1 MATYQTDYTAEF
13 MPIGIKGQIANEEK
27 HNQISRTVETADG
40 IPFGAPCQRGTTDH
54 SADLFTTGD
63 FLGMAVLTEA
73 VPPAN
78 SVGGVVDLF
87 PQDFTAPIMTQGTI
101 YVEVGGAVNAGDAV
115 FYDAANDQYNAAAVG
130 AETALPGCLF
140 DTSAGAAGD
149 IAEVSIKHRSF

>member
-27 HNQISRTVETADG
+27 HNQISRTVEAD

-54 SADLFTTGD
+54 TCDLYTDGD

-73 VPPAN
+73 VPPAASGAN
-78 SVGGVVDLF
+78 PDAF
-87 PQDFTAPIMTQGTI
+87 PVDFTAPIMTQGTI
-101 YVEVGGAVNAGDAV
+101 YVEVGGAVSAGDSV
-115 FYDAANDQYNAAAVG
+115 FYDAAKDQYNAAAVG
-130 AETALPGCLF
+130 AETALPGCVF
-140 DTSAGAAGD
+140 DTSAAAEGD

>member
-27 HNQISRTVETADG
+27 HNQISRTAEVA

-54 SADLFTTGD
+54 SANLYTTGD
-63 FLGMAVLTEA
+63 FLGLAVLTQA

-78 SVGGVVDLF
+78 SVGGNVDLF
-87 PQDFTAPIMTQGTI
+87 PVDFTAPIMTQGTM
-101 YVEVGGAVNAGDAV
+101 YVEVGGAVNAGDSV

-130 AETALPGCLF
+130 VETALPGCVF
-140 DTSAGAAGD
+140 DTSATAAGQ